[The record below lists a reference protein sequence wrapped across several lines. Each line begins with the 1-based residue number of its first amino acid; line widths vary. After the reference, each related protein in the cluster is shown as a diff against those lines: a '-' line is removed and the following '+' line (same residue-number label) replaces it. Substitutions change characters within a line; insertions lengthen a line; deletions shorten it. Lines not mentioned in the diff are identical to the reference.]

1 MMRFEIQKVG
11 NMVFLVALV
20 ADENVI
26 FKAWDEYSFTERK
39 LENAKKWIS
48 AELNGNVTVKDVR

>member
-11 NMVFLVALV
+11 NMVFLVA
-20 ADENVI
+20 DEDVI

-39 LENAKKWIS
+39 LENAKKRIS
-48 AELNGNVTVKDVR
+48 AELNGNVIFKDVR